1 MKITKCKLG
10 GEVDPLLPGKKIIAI
25 FGFCDIRNF
34 TDATEVLQTDV
45 MVFVNEIAEIVHGMV
60 DRFCGQANKNIGD
73 AFLLVWKFNENDSTK
88 NENGE
93 IELKD
98 EARISHISDLPV
110 VSFLKIQAALY
121 LSKKLDKYRKNK
133 ELN

>member
-1 MKITKCKLG
+1 
-10 GEVDPLLPGKKIIAI
+10 
-25 FGFCDIRNF
+25 
-34 TDATEVLQTDV
+34 